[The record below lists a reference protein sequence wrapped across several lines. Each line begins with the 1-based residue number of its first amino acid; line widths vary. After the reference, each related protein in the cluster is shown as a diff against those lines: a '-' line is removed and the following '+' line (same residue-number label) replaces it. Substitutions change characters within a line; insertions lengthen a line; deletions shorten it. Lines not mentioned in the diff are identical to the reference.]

1 MVSVK
6 SFEEISK
13 LKRDA
18 VLRVERKEKGRVEFK
33 SQVLTVGVIQK

>member
-1 MVSVK
+1 MVLVK

-13 LKRDA
+13 LKRDT

-33 SQVLTVGVIQK
+33 S